1 MTLRYLLVAILAA
14 ALTVFALQNGA
25 PTRVRF
31 VVWDVDGV
39 SLAAVILLS
48 AAIGVVLVGPALWIE
63 RWRLRRRVRDLEAR
77 QAAPPPR
84 VEAAPG
90 NPPSTSRGGDPLP

>member
-14 ALTVFALQNGA
+14 ALIVFALQNGA
-25 PTRVRF
+25 PTRLRF
-31 VVWDVDGV
+31 LMWDVDGV
-39 SLAAVILLS
+39 SLATVILLS

-77 QAAPPPR
+77 LAAPPPP
-84 VEAAPG
+84 VETPRAAPAPA
-90 NPPSTSRGGDPLP
+90 PPSAPPR

>member
-1 MTLRYLLVAILAA
+1 MTLRYVLVAVVAV

-31 VVWDVDGV
+31 AVWEVDGV
-39 SLAAVILLS
+39 SLASVILLS

-63 RWRLRRRVRDLEAR
+63 RWRLRRRVRDLEGRLA
-77 QAAPPPR
+77 AAPP
-84 VEAAPG
+84 VEAPAGHPA
-90 NPPSTSRGGDPLP
+90 SGDTDRRAG